1 MNALEDRLDI
11 QPSAPQ
17 SHPSRRA
24 IPLAVEIAAETGD
37 GAPQIP
43 GAHLPGWA
51 SGQTGNDLHD
61 FGAHHLRRI
70 RLWGVLSNLSQTQ
83 QAQGHRGEDRQ
94 QSRTAPPR
102 CASAAARS
110 GSRF

>member
-1 MNALEDRLDI
+1 MNAFQDCLDI
-11 QPSAPQ
+11 QPTAPQ
-17 SHPSRRA
+17 GHPSRRS
-24 IPLAVEIAAETGD
+24 IPFAVEIAAETGN
-37 GAPQIP
+37 GAPQFP
-43 GAHLPGWA
+43 DAHVSDWT

-61 FGAHHLRRI
+61 VDAHHLRRI
-70 RLWGVLSNLSQTQ
+70 RLWGMLGNLSQTQ
-83 QAQGHRGEDRQ
+83 QAQGKRREDRQ